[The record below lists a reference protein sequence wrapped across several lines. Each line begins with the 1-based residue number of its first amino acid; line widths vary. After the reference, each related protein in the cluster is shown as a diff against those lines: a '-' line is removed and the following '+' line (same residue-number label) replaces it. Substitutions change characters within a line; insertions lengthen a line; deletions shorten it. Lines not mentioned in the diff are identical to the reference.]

1 MASKIIGLTV
11 LTNPR
16 TPVANP
22 HVVFFDAN
30 FWLADGIQLL
40 GCLRYYNRSRI
51 TFDDV
56 EPIPCVIDAS
66 IAAMTSQAN
75 IDAPELPDSEKKEYQ
90 IVGDITWMIPVGEI
104 APEALQ
110 CPPYLY
116 LGGVVKASQK
126 DTGTDTARF
135 DIVCSQWLN
144 AYRHDQRLSKLPV
157 RIFISKTHRC
167 PDPKKICPADDTWV
181 SVQAG
186 RLSKFILNDA
196 GWLTQLDVD
205 MGADG
210 TIAFMG
216 KWTPPFTPIK
226 TPGNALSAG
235 NNGKR
240 RKFSYGSL
248 AERGSPLPRNPA
260 KRSRIENLALA
271 SSESS
276 IASLEDTPSMSS
288 VCPEPAA

>member
-1 MASKIIGLTV
+1 
-11 LTNPR
+11 
-16 TPVANP
+16 
-22 HVVFFDAN
+22 
-30 FWLADGIQLL
+30 
-40 GCLRYYNRSRI
+40 
-51 TFDDV
+51 
-56 EPIPCVIDAS
+56 
-66 IAAMTSQAN
+66 
-75 IDAPELPDSEKKEYQ
+75 
-90 IVGDITWMIPVGEI
+90 MIPVGEI
-104 APEALQ
+104 APEALR

-196 GWLTQLDVD
+196 GWLSQLDVD

-226 TPGNALSAG
+226 SPGNTQFVVLCSDL
-235 NNGKR
+235 N
-240 RKFSYGSL
+240 SL
-248 AERGSPLPRNPA
+248 CS
-260 KRSRIENLALA
+260 
-271 SSESS
+271 
-276 IASLEDTPSMSS
+276 
-288 VCPEPAA
+288 